1 MSSYLAQFST
11 TLFSTAM
18 LCLAIFATPPAAAG
32 QGARVPASQSIV
44 DQKRLLV
51 ENMAFR
57 SVAAKTIT
65 DSGDSEAIAALSKAK
80 GLIENAKKA
89 SADGKYQ
96 DADDKLNEALK
107 LINDHA
113 RRLTLSSVGA
123 DRAKVLFERRRHAVE
138 TFVKAYERVA
148 SDPNADASQ
157 QPKEHT
163 AWIAGKLAEADA
175 LAAKG
180 EHEKARELLEA
191 AYERT
196 RGLIRSM
203 RAGQTLTRSL
213 NFATAEEAYQYELK
227 LNESH
232 FALLEFA
239 IVEKSPRGSLV
250 ERVHQTRDEARKMR
264 GVAEAKAK
272 EGDYPGAIVELTS
285 STKILLQ
292 AIRLSGIFVPG

>member
-138 TFVKAYERVA
+138 
-148 SDPNADASQ
+148 
-157 QPKEHT
+157 PKEHT